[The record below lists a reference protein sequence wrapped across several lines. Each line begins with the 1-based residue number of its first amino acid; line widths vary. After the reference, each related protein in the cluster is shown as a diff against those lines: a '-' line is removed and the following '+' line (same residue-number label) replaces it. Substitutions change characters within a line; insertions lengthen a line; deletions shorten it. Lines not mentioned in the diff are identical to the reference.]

1 MIKKLRWKFI
11 CFNMLI
17 VVIMLSFILGFV
29 IISTR
34 KSFERDSMNMM
45 KIVSSEPSHRHHPGP
60 GTPEEGVRLPYFTLR
75 SDEDGQLLA
84 EGNYFD
90 LTDQEYLEEL
100 FQTAENSEAP
110 NGILKESNLR
120 YLRQDTPAG
129 TVIVFADISAEK
141 NAVSEITRSSLLIG
155 GAAFL
160 AFLGISILLARWAI
174 RPVEEAWENQKQF
187 ISDASH
193 DLRTPLTVIM
203 TDAEMLPDSPQS
215 QGIRKMASQMRGL
228 IDNMLTLA
236 RIDAGSSPSDFEVL
250 DLCQLLTEESLP
262 YEPLF
267 YENNLTLSE
276 DLTPGISVFGSRE
289 QLSRLLS
296 ILLDNARK
304 YSSPGTETVL
314 RLSSAGKYCIL
325 AVSDCGSEIP
335 HEDLTK
341 IFRRF
346 YRSDESRSNGESYGL
361 GLSIAE
367 GIVQSHKGQIWAESE
382 NGVATFYVKLPQ
394 V

>member
-34 KSFERDSMNMM
+34 KSIERDSLNMM
-45 KIVSSEPSHRHHPGP
+45 KIVASEPGHRPPPAPGA
-60 GTPEEGVRLPYFTLR
+60 PEEGVRLPYFTLR
-75 SDEDGQLLA
+75 SGEDGQLLA

-90 LTDQEYLEEL
+90 LTNQDYLAEL
-100 FQTAENSEAP
+100 YRIAKNSNAP
-110 NGILKESNLR
+110 NGILKENNLR
-120 YLRQDTPAG
+120 YLRQETPAG
-129 TVIVFADISAEK
+129 TFVVFADISAEK
-141 NAVSEITRSSLLIG
+141 NAVHGIIRSSLLIG

-160 AFLGISILLARWAI
+160 AFLGISILLAKWATWT
-174 RPVEEAWENQKQF
+174 VEEAWENQKQF
-187 ISDASH
+187 ISNASH

-236 RIDAGSSPSDFEVL
+236 RIDAGIFPSDFEVL
-250 DLCQLLTEESLP
+250 DLSQLLTEESLP

-276 DLTPGISVFGSRE
+276 HLTPGISVFGNRE
-289 QLSRLLS
+289 QLSRLLI

-304 YSSPGTETVL
+304 YSTPGTETVL
-314 RLSSAGKYCIL
+314 KLFPEGKHCIFS
-325 AVSDCGSEIP
+325 VSDCGAEIP
-335 HEDLTK
+335 PEDLKK

-346 YRSDESRSNGESYGL
+346 YRSDEARSSGESYGL

-367 GIVQSHKGQIWAESE
+367 GIVQNHKGQIWAESE
-382 NGVATFYVKLPQ
+382 NGINTFFVKLPK

>member
-34 KSFERDSMNMM
+34 KSIERDSLNMM
-45 KIVSSEPSHRHHPGP
+45 KIVASEPGPRHHPRP
-60 GTPEEGVRLPYFTLR
+60 GTPENGIRLPYFTLR
-75 SDEDGQLLA
+75 SKEDGQLLA

-90 LTDQEYLEEL
+90 LTDQAYLEEL
-100 FQTAENSEAP
+100 YETAEKSDAP
-110 NGILKESNLR
+110 KGILKESNLR
-120 YLRQDTPAG
+120 YLRQETPVE

-141 NAVSEITRSSLLIG
+141 NAVHGIIRSSLLIG

-174 RPVEEAWENQKQF
+174 RPVEEAWQNQKQF

-193 DLRTPLTVIM
+193 DLKTPLTVIM

-236 RIDAGSSPSDFEVL
+236 RIDAGSPLSDFEVL
-250 DLCQLLTEESLP
+250 DLSQLLTEESLP

-267 YENNLTLSE
+267 YENNLTLTE
-276 DLTPGISVFGSRE
+276 DLTPGISVLGNRE
-289 QLSRLLS
+289 QLSRLLI

-304 YSSPGTETVL
+304 YSTPGTETL
-314 RLSSAGKYCIL
+314 LKLFPDGKHCIIS
-325 AVSDCGSEIP
+325 VSNCGTEISP
-335 HEDLTK
+335 EDLK
-341 IFRRF
+341 NIFRRF
-346 YRSDESRSNGESYGL
+346 YRSDEARSIGESYGL

-367 GIVQSHKGQIWAESE
+367 GIVQNHKGRIWAESKSGI
-382 NGVATFYVKLPQ
+382 NTFFVKLPK